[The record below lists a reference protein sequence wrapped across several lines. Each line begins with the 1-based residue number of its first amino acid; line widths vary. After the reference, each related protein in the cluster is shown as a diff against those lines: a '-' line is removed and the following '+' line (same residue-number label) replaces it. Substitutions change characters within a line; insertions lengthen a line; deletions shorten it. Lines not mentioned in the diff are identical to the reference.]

1 MKWKYLLIFG
11 FLFLL
16 KVAGAQSVNTEAYI
30 RQYKDLAITEMKR
43 TGVPAAIKL
52 AQAILESQSGAS
64 ALALTANNHFG
75 IKCKTEW
82 IGGKVYQDDDER
94 GECFRVYPSVEES
107 YMDHSD
113 FLKNRPY
120 YASLFKLEPTDMQ
133 GWAFGLKK
141 AGYATNPSYPQKLLK
156 IISDYNL
163 EQYNTEITSKSDG
176 PVNQINPVRNGSEKE
191 AIIKREVSEI
201 IYSSNSLFPKGIFT
215 INRSKVI
222 FAIAGTN
229 LASIARQFDISIE
242 NILDFNELSGTGPL
256 TESRLIYLERK
267 LKRGA
272 RTYRIAQ
279 TGETLRDISQ
289 WEGIRLEQLLLYN
302 QAVNPDNS
310 VLAGQKIWLQPV
322 NEINSNLTENHRL

>member
-11 FLFLL
+11 FLFLVR
-16 KVAGAQSVNTEAYI
+16 VAGAQSVNTEAYI

-43 TGVPAAIKL
+43 TGIPAAIKL

-64 ALALTANNHFG
+64 PLALTANNHFG

-82 IGGKVYQDDDER
+82 MGGKVYQDDDER

-107 YMDHSD
+107 YRDHSD

-120 YASLFKLEPTDMQ
+120 YASLFKLDPTDMQ
-133 GWAFGLKK
+133 AWAYGLKK

-163 EQYNTEITSKSDG
+163 EQYNSGITAKYDV
-176 PVNQINPVRNGSEKE
+176 PINQLSIEKNESEKE
-191 AIIKREVSEI
+191 AVVRREDSEI
-201 IYSSNSLFPKGIFT
+201 IYSRNSLFPKGIFT

-229 LASIARQFDISIE
+229 LATIARQFDISIE
-242 NILDFNELSGTGPL
+242 NIIDYNELSRTGPL
-256 TESRLIYLERK
+256 TESRLIYLERR

-272 RTYRIAQ
+272 RLFRIAQ
-279 TGETLRDISQ
+279 AGETWRDISQ

-302 QAVNPDNS
+302 QAVNPDS
-310 VLAGQKIWLQPV
+310 SLSAGQKIWLQPV
-322 NEINSNLTENHRL
+322 NEINSNLTENQ